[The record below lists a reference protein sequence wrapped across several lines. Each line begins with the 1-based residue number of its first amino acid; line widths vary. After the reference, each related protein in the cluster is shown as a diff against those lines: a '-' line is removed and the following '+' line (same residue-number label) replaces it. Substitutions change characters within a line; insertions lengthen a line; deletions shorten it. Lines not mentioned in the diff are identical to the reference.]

1 MSKPK
6 PEDLEALKQEI
17 EDLKRHNR
25 KLTLAN
31 ELLRMN
37 IEDMERELAKE
48 DK

>member
-25 KLTLAN
+25 KLALAN